1 MQYVTMRYIITK
13 LKRSNCKSGQGDTM
27 VSILIEFH
35 GFWAYE
41 NREAMAADNGD
52 ESSHV

>member
-1 MQYVTMRYIITK
+1 MFDF
-13 LKRSNCKSGQGDTM
+13 SGQGDTM
-27 VSILIEFH
+27 VSIIIEFH

-41 NREAMAADNGD
+41 NREAMGADSGD